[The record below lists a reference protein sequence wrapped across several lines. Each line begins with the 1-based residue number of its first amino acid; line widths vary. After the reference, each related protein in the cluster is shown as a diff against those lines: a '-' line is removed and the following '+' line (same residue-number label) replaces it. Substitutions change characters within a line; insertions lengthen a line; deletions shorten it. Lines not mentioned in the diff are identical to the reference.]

1 MRNLIVLWVAGVA
14 LAACDDGTGAE
25 APADGA
31 LPPADMR
38 VVDSSMQDA
47 APVDMAAVGDM
58 AAIADAAPD
67 VAMGDCAA
75 GQRACLGERGPGYR
89 VCNENLQ
96 WSIEACADGEYCL
109 GAGECVPDPTQC
121 VPGSRVCNTPDTPGE
136 CVPGEGYRDL
146 DACPDGTVCVGDGRC
161 ASPQC
166 ATAEGERSYLGC
178 DYFAHDLQNIAYGFG
193 STPNAPLGVV
203 VSNATDLV
211 AHVTVTAPDRSLARL
226 VGEVTI
232 QPGPTALGAMPA
244 TVSSQVTDADGMV
257 VADAFDEA
265 DRLAVPPGGMAVLLL
280 PTHRLRNDSYVGAQA
295 WRITTDQPVA
305 AYQFGPYCCNFS
317 FTNDA
322 SLLLPVP
329 ALGTEYTFLGVPT
342 WGSINDGM
350 DGFPQDV
357 SSYPATLTVIG
368 TASNT
373 QVEVT
378 LPPGATINPE
388 LEGRIE
394 INGNVARATLNAYQ
408 VMTLQSGMADLRVV
422 NNREVAIGP
431 DLSGA
436 KIVANK
442 PVAAFSGHSCTYY
455 PWDQGACDH
464 VEEQLIPDDTWGTR
478 YVLTP
483 LKLRTMNPGIATEA
497 TFWKLMAQNDG
508 TRITLSQPFDAL
520 ISRPPGFV
528 GVPDCRDFLDGD
540 DTIVL
545 DADQHCEFG
554 TRVAAEATA
563 TGPILVM
570 GVMSGMDSTA
580 GFIGSHAG
588 DPAIF
593 ILPPIDQF
601 RIAYTFLA
609 PGTYFNDFLMLQV
622 PMDGEVSLDGQPVDM
637 GDAVMIPGSTY
648 RYKYVEI
655 SDGPHRVTGTRAF
668 GIVAF
673 AFDDW
678 VSYAFTGGL
687 NLNKR

>member
-1 MRNLIVLWVAGVA
+1 MRKLVVWWVAGVA
-14 LAACDDGTGAE
+14 LAACDDGTSAGV
-25 APADGA
+25 APDGA
-31 LPPADMR
+31 VQTDRALVDGR
-38 VVDSSMQDA
+38 VQDA
-47 APVDMAAVGDM
+47 VVADLGPAIDMAPDPP
-58 AAIADAAPD
+58 DAAPD
-67 VAMGDCAA
+67 AAIGDCAA
-75 GQRACLGERGPGYR
+75 GQRACLGERGPGFR
-89 VCNENLQ
+89 VCTPELQ
-96 WSIEACADGEYCL
+96 WAIEACAQGEFCL
-109 GAGECVPDPTQC
+109 GAGECVPDPMQC

-146 DACPDGTVCVGDGRC
+146 EPCADGTVCIGAGRC

-203 VSNATDLV
+203 VSNATERD
-211 AHVTVTAPDRSLARL
+211 ARVTVTAPDRSLAPL

-232 QPGPTALGAMPA
+232 QPGPTAFGAMPA
-244 TVSSQVTDADGMV
+244 TVRSQVTDADGMV
-257 VADAFDEA
+257 VADAFEA
-265 DRLAVPPGGMAVLLL
+265 ADGLVVPPGGMAVLLL
-280 PTHRLRNDSYVGAQA
+280 PTHRLRNDSYVAAQA

-329 ALGTEYTFLGVPT
+329 ALGTEYTFLGIPT
-342 WGSINDGM
+342 WGSLDEDMNGNQRV
-350 DGFPQDV
+350 G
-357 SSYPATLTVIG
+357 SYPATLTVIG
-368 TASNT
+368 TESNT

-378 LPPGATINPE
+378 LPPGVEINPE

-394 INGNVARATLNAYQ
+394 RNGNVARATLNAYQ
-408 VMTLQSGMADLRVV
+408 VMTLQSGPARLVRGEAV
-422 NNREVAIGP
+422 GP

-478 YVLTP
+478 YVLSP
-483 LKLRTMNPGIATEA
+483 LKLRTMLPDVATEA
-497 TFWKLMAQNDG
+497 TYWKLMAQNDG
-508 TRITLSQPFDAL
+508 TRITLSQPYDAL
-520 ISRPPGFV
+520 IPRRPGFI
-528 GVPDCRDFLDGD
+528 GVPDCREFLQGD
-540 DTIVL
+540 DTLVL

-554 TRVAAEATA
+554 TRVAAELEA
-563 TGPILVM
+563 TGPVLVM

-580 GFIGSHAG
+580 AFIGSHAG

-609 PGTYFNDFLMLQV
+609 PGTYFNDYLLLQV
-622 PMDGEVSLDGQPVDM
+622 PMGGEVTLDGQPVDLD
-637 GDAVMIPGSTY
+637 DAVLIPGSEY
-648 RYKYVEI
+648 RYTYVEI
-655 SDGPHRVTGTRAF
+655 GDGPHRVSGTRPF